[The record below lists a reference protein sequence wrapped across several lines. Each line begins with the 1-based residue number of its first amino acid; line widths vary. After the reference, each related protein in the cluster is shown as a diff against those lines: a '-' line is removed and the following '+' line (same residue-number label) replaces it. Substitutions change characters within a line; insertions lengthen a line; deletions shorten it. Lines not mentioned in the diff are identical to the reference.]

1 MKIRTGYVSNSSSS
15 SFIIC
20 GNGVKQILM
29 NSLNN
34 QDTMCSDY
42 WGDST
47 YYTVGEI
54 NKEIL
59 EQCEKSDNKMVK
71 NVIDSILYR
80 SISSYQ
86 DKIFWEKISKKEC
99 NMFWGMTP
107 ESKTYDLNIKGSFFD
122 LSDEAKEVIEKS
134 MMKIYK
140 KTKSESHWDY
150 YRMDSDELNAIIEK
164 QVESIYNSM
173 KESGKEV
180 YAVSFGDNH
189 GECTGALGWLVESEY
204 LGNKEINLY
213 LNSNFEIYQSDE
225 H

>member
-42 WGDST
+42 WEDST

-59 EQCEKSDNKMVK
+59 EQCEKSDNEKVK

-107 ESKTYDLNIKGSFFD
+107 ESKIYDLTIKGSFFD

-150 YRMDSDELNAIIEK
+150 YRIDSDELNATIEK

-173 KESGKEV
+173 KENGKEV

-213 LNSNFEIYQSDE
+213 LNSDFEIYKSNE